1 MKGEHT
7 MRFFKLLVV
16 AFATLIT
23 LPALAQDRPA
33 DTMQIVREKIQA
45 DKKLLVATNMAL
57 TEKEAEAFWPV
68 YDSFQKDLGLLNGR
82 TLVLIQDFAKNY
94 QAMTDDAAKKLV
106 AQYLTIELD
115 RVKLKESYL
124 PRLRKALPEKK
135 VARYLQIENKIEALI
150 RYELADQ
157 IPLVK

>member
-1 MKGEHT
+1 VLCG
-7 MRFFKLLVV
+7 LV
-16 AFATLIT
+16 A
-23 LPALAQDRPA
+23 LPALAQDTPA

-45 DKKLLVATNMAL
+45 DKKLLVATNMDL
-57 TEKEAEAFWPV
+57 TEKEAQAFWPV
-68 YDSFQKDLGLLNGR
+68 YESYQKDLGLLNGR
-82 TLVLIQDFAKNY
+82 MLVLLEDFAKNY